1 MNIGMIA
8 LPKRQSGA
16 ILVISLL
23 MLLVLTVL
31 GVVMMQTTRMQER
44 MAGNTRDLSAA
55 LQGSEAAVRYAEQQ
69 LAAFTSRPDTDS
81 TSNCSKPSVAATTV
95 CDKNALPVAIYDK
108 SQFDWLS
115 QAKVYGAATTT
126 TTAVAQLPEQPQ
138 YTDERLGFI
147 RDNLDTGQD
156 PPEGRDFFQL
166 TGHST
171 GMSGKTNTVVQ
182 STYARRF

>member
-1 MNIGMIA
+1 MNIGMIP
-8 LPKRQSGA
+8 LPQRQSGA

-69 LAAFTSRPDTDS
+69 LAAYTSRPDTDS
-81 TSNCSKPSVAATTV
+81 SATCATAGANTV
-95 CDKNALPVAIYDK
+95 CDKNVLPVAIYDPTFWSDSTK
-108 SQFDWLS
+108 SKL
-115 QAKVYGAATTT
+115 YGHAGATTT
-126 TTAVAQLPEQPQ
+126 SVAQLPAPPQ

>member
-1 MNIGMIA
+1 MNTRII
-8 LPKRQSGA
+8 PSRKQQSGA

-69 LAAFTSRPDTDS
+69 LAAYTSRPDTDS
-81 TSNCSKPSVAATTV
+81 TSSCGSTTAANTV
-95 CDKNALPVAIYDK
+95 CATNALPVAIYDT
-108 SQFDWLS
+108 SQFIWKT
-115 QAKVYGAATTT
+115 QAKLYGHAGSP
-126 TTAVAQLPEQPQ
+126 TTAVAQLPDPPE

-171 GMSGKTNTVVQ
+171 GLSGNTNTVVQ